1 MLVCSLGLAPCSLGR
16 PLGLAEPVW
25 LVFRRIWTLNSEQE
39 GLGPVL
45 HLASSKSHQ
54 SWLREACR
62 KVGAREYD
70 YERVGPTVTQQEEV
84 P

>member
-1 MLVCSLGLAPCSLGR
+1 MC
-16 PLGLAEPVW
+16 
-25 LVFRRIWTLNSEQE
+25 LVFRLTWTLNSEQE
-39 GLGPVL
+39 RLGPVL

-54 SWLREACR
+54 GWLRDACR

-70 YERVGPTVTQQEEV
+70 SERVGPTVTQQEEV

>member
-1 MLVCSLGLAPCSLGR
+1 M
-16 PLGLAEPVW
+16 
-25 LVFRRIWTLNSEQE
+25 
-39 GLGPVL
+39 L

-54 SWLREACR
+54 GWLRDACR

-70 YERVGPTVTQQEEV
+70 SERVGPSVTQQEEV

>member
-1 MLVCSLGLAPCSLGR
+1 M
-16 PLGLAEPVW
+16 
-25 LVFRRIWTLNSEQE
+25 
-39 GLGPVL
+39 L

-70 YERVGPTVTQQEEV
+70 SERVGPTVTQQEEV